1 MIQVL
6 QIGGG
11 LILLAVFAQGCLAV
25 YTQFS
30 RAVQTRRLN
39 AMRLDL
45 FKAQTEVVLKKAEL
59 DRRTSELTW
68 SGKRKFRVVEKKIE
82 NKRGDICSFHL
93 APHDGG
99 ALAPFSPG
107 QFLTFE
113 LTIPGQPRPVVRC
126 YSLSDSPLALQ
137 NYRVTIKLLLPPEDS
152 EVEVPGG
159 VSSGFFHSSVSEG
172 DVVDVMAPNG
182 QFVLDLQSE
191 RPVVLIAGGVG
202 LTPVLSM
209 LKWLSD
215 KNSHRE
221 TWIFYAARN
230 GEDIA
235 FQDEIREIVSRHD
248 NFHSVFV
255 FSKPTDQCVEG
266 VDFDCSGFVTT
277 DLLKQHLSSSNYEF
291 YVCGPPPM
299 MELLTVQ
306 LSDWGVPDDDIHFE
320 AFGPA
325 SVKKVA
331 HAGADEPTATGGVT
345 VEFARSGKSV
355 VWTREHG
362 TLLELAEASDVRIN
376 CGCRAG
382 NCGSCATAV
391 KRGNV
396 SYVSKSAT
404 DPAHGTALV
413 CIALPDG
420 DLVLDV

>member
-11 LILLAVFAQGCLAV
+11 LILLAVFAQGGLAV
-25 YTQFS
+25 YNQFS
-30 RAVQTRRLN
+30 RAVQTRRMN

-45 FKAQTEVVLKKAEL
+45 FQAQTDALLKQAEL
-59 DRRTSELTW
+59 DRQTSELTW

-113 LTIPGQPRPVVRC
+113 LAIPGQARPIVRC
-126 YSLSDSPLALQ
+126 YSLSDSPMALQ
-137 NYRVTIKLLLPPEDS
+137 NYRVSIKRLSPPPDAGL
-152 EVEVPGG
+152 PGG
-159 VSSGFFHSSVSEG
+159 LSSGFFHTSVDEG

-221 TWIFYAARN
+221 TWLFYAARN

-235 FQDEIREIVSRHD
+235 FQEEIREIITRHD
-248 NFHSVFV
+248 NFHAIFV
-255 FSKPTDQCVEG
+255 FSKPTDHCVEG
-266 VDFDCSGFVTT
+266 VDFDCTGFVTT

-299 MELLTVQ
+299 MELITGQ

-325 SVKKVA
+325 SVRKVTQADA
-331 HAGADEPTATGGVT
+331 HERTVPGSVT

-355 VWTREHG
+355 TWTREHG

-391 KRGNV
+391 KRGKV

>member
-25 YTQFS
+25 FTQFS
-30 RAVQTRRLN
+30 RTIQTRRLD
-39 AMRLDL
+39 AMRLKQ
-45 FKAQTEVVLKKAEL
+45 FQVQTDALLQQAEL
-59 DRRTSELTW
+59 DRRASELTW

-113 LTIPGQPRPVVRC
+113 LTIPGQARPVVRC
-126 YSLSDSPLALQ
+126 YSLSDSPMALQ
-137 NYRVTIKLLLPPEDS
+137 SYRVTIKRLPPPSNADL
-152 EVEVPGG
+152 PAGL
-159 VSSGFFHSSVSEG
+159 SSDFFHSSISEG

-221 TWIFYAARN
+221 TWIFHAARN

-235 FQDEIREIVSRHD
+235 FQEEIREIVARHD
-248 NFHSVFV
+248 NFHAVFV

-277 DLLKQHLSSSNYEF
+277 DLLKQHLKSSNYEF
-291 YVCGPPPM
+291 YICGPPQM
-299 MELLTVQ
+299 MELITGQ
-306 LSDWGVPDDDIHFE
+306 LADWGVPEDDIHFE

-325 SVKKVA
+325 SVRKVA
-331 HAGADEPTATGGVT
+331 HVGADEHTATAGVT

-355 VWTREHG
+355 IWTRERG